1 METTL
6 KHRFAVAPFVVFF
19 GGFGS
24 CFVDGHPSEIR
35 SSQTIHNFIQDLSEA
50 AGETVP
56 AIKACFAIGNSPIY
70 SARYDHSD
78 ESHSEAGSSD
88 FETLFDWIETES
100 AGRPLILVGQSHGGW
115 TAMKAALHMKRKV
128 DVLTTADPISV
139 ETCDA
144 TAFAASTS
152 GYAVF
157 GFQPWPGCT
166 QAPIDLEDKF
176 AEIRSKTGVWHHF
189 YQTETA
195 FLHSSEIPEATSNEK
210 LTYTVSSM
218 NPFGSHA
225 WTESDYRVWDKVLDS
240 ARALLPSSLPSA
252 AAKTSVRT
260 LASGTASE
268 IAPNIE

>member
-24 CFVDGHPSEIR
+24 CFVNGHPSEIR
-35 SSQTIHNFIQDLSEA
+35 SSQTIHNFIQQLSEA
-50 AGETVP
+50 AGEAVP
-56 AIKACFAIGNSPIY
+56 AIKACYAIGNDPIY

-78 ESHSEAGSSD
+78 QSHSDAGSSD
-88 FETLFDWIETES
+88 FETLFDWIESES

-115 TAMKAALHMKRKV
+115 TAMKAALHMKRTI

-152 GYAVF
+152 GYAIF

-166 QAPIDLEDKF
+166 RAPLDLEDRF
-176 AEIRSKTGVWHHF
+176 AEIRAKTGVWHHF

-195 FLHSSEIPEATSNEK
+195 FLHSSGIPEATTNDQLSYN
-210 LTYTVSSM
+210 VRSV

-225 WTESDYRVWDKVLDS
+225 WTESDYRVWDQVLDS
-240 ARALLPSSLPSA
+240 ARALLPSA
-252 AAKTSVRT
+252 AANTSVRT
-260 LASGTASE
+260 WASGTAAE
-268 IAPNIE
+268 IAPKIE